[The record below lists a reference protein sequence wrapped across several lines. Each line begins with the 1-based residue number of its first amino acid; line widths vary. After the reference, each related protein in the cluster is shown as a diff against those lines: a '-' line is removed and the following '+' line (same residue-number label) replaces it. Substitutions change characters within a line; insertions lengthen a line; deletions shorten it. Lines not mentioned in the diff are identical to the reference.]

1 MNRTNNYN
9 LCQWEA
15 DDKIQRVDFNEDNAK
30 IDAALGALAEGAA
43 AIPKLAAGTY
53 TGNSA
58 ASRFIGVGF
67 TPKAVFV
74 FPANARTHFDD
85 YSNGGVIYAGLAVTG
100 APGCRADLPS
110 VEIVAG
116 GFKIFHTTDTRP
128 LIHTNTANDQY
139 NYIALG

>member
-1 MNRTNNYN
+1 MNRTTNYN

-58 ASRFIGVGF
+58 ASRLIGVGF

-74 FPANARTHFDD
+74 FPANALTYADS
-85 YSNGGVIYAGLAVTG
+85 YSNGGAVYAGLAVTG

-116 GFKIFHTTDTRP
+116 GFKVFHSTDTRP
-128 LIHTNTANDQY
+128 LIRTNTANDQY

>member
-58 ASRFIGVGF
+58 ASRLIGVGF

-74 FPANARTHFDD
+74 LPANAYTYFDS
-85 YSNGGVIYAGLAVTG
+85 YSNGGAVYAGLAVTG

-116 GFKIFHTTDTRP
+116 GFKVFHSTDTRP
-128 LIHTNTANDQY
+128 LIRTNLTNEQY

>member
-43 AIPKLAAGTY
+43 AIPKLAVGSY
-53 TGNSA
+53 PGDGA
-58 ASRFIGVGF
+58 ATRFISTGF
-67 TPKAVFV
+67 TPKAVLV
-74 FPANARTHFDD
+74 FTDKGYT
-85 YSNGGVIYAGLAVTG
+85 YSTGSGGSAPYGGLAVTG
-100 APGCRADLPS
+100 SPAGPAACPA
-110 VEIVAG
+110 VKIVSG
-116 GFKIFHTTDTRP
+116 GFNVAYQTEAG
-128 LIHTNTANDQY
+128 LICSNKKNDSY